1 MREISMQPSGIISL
15 ITDFGLID
23 PYVGQMKGAI
33 LSKNPR
39 AQLVDLSHAIPRQD
53 IIGAAI
59 VLHSSYAFFP
69 VGTVHLIVVDPGVG
83 SQRRMLAAEG
93 DEQIFVAPDNGIL
106 SLLLRDQIINRVYSI
121 EETKLFA
128 DTVSATFHGRDIMG
142 PVAAALAGGMDV
154 DAVGSEISP
163 DSCVCLNLPV
173 ASVSEKTITGQVLQI
188 DHFGNIRTTI
198 RSTDLE
204 HLKCLE
210 QPLASPQRCQVQ
222 VNEQLVIQSISATY
236 AEAGPGELVALIDS
250 AGYLEIAVNR
260 GNAAELTR
268 CCIGDRVQVDC
279 WSDELPAR

>member
-128 DTVSATFHGRDIMG
+128 DTRRQLQGRFSRLI
-142 PVAAALAGGMDV
+142 
-154 DAVGSEISP
+154 
-163 DSCVCLNLPV
+163 
-173 ASVSEKTITGQVLQI
+173 
-188 DHFGNIRTTI
+188 
-198 RSTDLE
+198 
-204 HLKCLE
+204 
-210 QPLASPQRCQVQ
+210 
-222 VNEQLVIQSISATY
+222 ISAISVQ
-236 AEAGPGELVALIDS
+236 PS
-250 AGYLEIAVNR
+250 AAR
-260 GNAAELTR
+260 T
-268 CCIGDRVQVDC
+268 
-279 WSDELPAR
+279 WSI

>member
-1 MREISMQPSGIISL
+1 MQPSGIISL

-121 EETKLFA
+121 EEKKLFA

-173 ASVSEKTITGQVLQI
+173 ASVSEKAITGQVLQI

-268 CCIGDRVQVDC
+268 CCIGDPVRVDC
-279 WSDELPAR
+279 WSEELPDH

>member
-1 MREISMQPSGIISL
+1 MQPSGIISL

-106 SLLLRDQIINRVYSI
+106 SLLLRDQIVNRVHCI
-121 EETKLFA
+121 EEKKLFA

-142 PVAAALAGGMDV
+142 PVAAVLAGGLDV
-154 DAVGSEISP
+154 DAVGSEVSP
-163 DSCVCLNLPV
+163 DSCVYLDLPV
-173 ASVSEKTITGQVLQI
+173 ASVSEKKIIGQVLQI

-198 RSTDLE
+198 RSADLQ
-204 HLKCLE
+204 HLERLKYLE